1 MKPLTNSTNSRST
14 RPSAKTGAVTKSSNK
29 RLAPVQPQP
38 LEDSDEDSGS
48 DDAAILGS
56 PRKPRRVIEKVGWGS
71 SDDI

>member
-1 MKPLTNSTNSRST
+1 MKPLTNTTNSRSA
-14 RPSAKTGAVTKSSNK
+14 RAPSKNGAVAKSTNK
-29 RLAPVQPQP
+29 RAAQIKP